1 MEQDNTGTAKGSTM
15 SIAVPWLLGAKVAVP
30 ARVDAYF
37 NRSQTFEWSEAAG
50 SGIVVMQA
58 PGGFGKTTLLG
69 EIYRRERERGVLAA
83 WLTLD
88 EDDTAEGVGAYLA
101 YAFERAG
108 LDTPAASDAFEH
120 SMGLVA
126 RSIEAH
132 AGPCL
137 LVLDEVERV
146 TNGAVAAVDFFLRHL
161 PGNLRVAMG
170 MRENPGLDLAWVT
183 LDGRGVVLTADQ
195 LRFSGQEIID
205 FFGGELSRRE
215 LADVTARTE
224 GWPVAL
230 RLYRTMMADEASS
243 PGAGG
248 WAARGLAGDEG
259 IAANWLGARLL
270 RDVAGEER
278 DFLLDIALFDWID
291 IALVDEVL
299 GRDDSMPRTSGLLSL
314 QGLIQ
319 PMGGD
324 GDTLRLHPLL
334 RDYCAA
340 QLQREDPQRYRR
352 LHREIAIAMEGHGQL
367 LPAMRHASAGGD
379 SGLVGDLLERAG
391 GLRLW
396 LREGMTR
403 LGAAERFL
411 TPDVLDGHP
420 RLALLRCR
428 ILTKNARLA
437 EARKLYESVRAQTHD
452 FAEDPNGDSNL
463 ALRVDA
469 VVVKAQLAG
478 YGCMPITNELIRDV
492 EASLDLAEREGEP
505 DSATL
510 ANHNLLLFVA
520 HYQAARFDFV
530 RDFAT
535 EARTQYALCGSRH
548 GDLHVTLQDGLLAM
562 AQGRGG
568 EAQSSYERAGRIAR
582 EHFPRDASLPLI
594 VNVLLAELDLERN
607 RTEGLGARIS
617 QIPMPLRDVAVL
629 LDVRSAALEV
639 RAEWKFETHG
649 AEEALRTV
657 EESRDFALNEGLVSA
672 VRHLSALRVMYLI
685 ADERIDQA
693 ARAWRGAGLPE
704 DLPNLLDLDAQ
715 SWREMEA
722 ISCARIRLLA
732 AQGEFEAAREVAAG
746 LCEVARKRGL
756 ARTRMRCLALW
767 MGLEYRAGRENDAAA
782 RLLEYLRA
790 LGGTDY
796 IKPLVRER
804 ETSCQVMRAL
814 LGLGLQAN
822 IREIANAALE
832 QLGTTVA
839 DVPQAQHYTAREIE
853 VLERLGRG
861 ERDKEIARRLG
872 ITESGV
878 RYHLKNIYRKLN
890 ATGRVDAVRRAR
902 SGGVIRPRT
911 TETGSGNC

>member
-1 MEQDNTGTAKGSTM
+1 MAKDNTSTATGPTM
-15 SIAVPWLLGAKVAVP
+15 SMAVPWLLSAKVAVP

-37 NRSQTFEWSEAAG
+37 DRSQPFEWSEATG
-50 SGIVVMQA
+50 SGILVVQA
-58 PGGFGKTTLLG
+58 PGGFGKTTLLA
-69 EIYRRERERGVLAA
+69 EIYRRERKRGVLAA

-88 EDDTAEGVGAYLA
+88 EDDTAEGIGAYLA

-108 LDTPAASDAFEH
+108 LETPGASDAFEKT
-120 SMGLVA
+120 MGLVA

-132 AGPCL
+132 AEPCL
-137 LVLDEVERV
+137 LVLDEVERI
-146 TNGAVAAVDFFLRHL
+146 TTGAVASVDFFLRHL
-161 PGNLRVAMG
+161 PGNLRVAIG
-170 MRENPGLDLAWVT
+170 MRENPGLDLASVT
-183 LDGRGVVLTADQ
+183 LNGRNVLLTADQ
-195 LRFSGQEIID
+195 LRFSRQEIID

-230 RLYRTMMADEASS
+230 RLYRNVKVDEASS
-243 PGAGG
+243 PAAGG

-270 RDVAGEER
+270 RNVAGERR
-278 DFLLDIALFDWID
+278 DFLLDIALFDWIE

-299 GRDDSMPRTSGLLSL
+299 GRDDSRPRTGGLLSL

-324 GDTLRLHPLL
+324 GETLRLHPLL

-340 QLQREDPQRYRR
+340 QLQREDPQRYRW
-352 LHREIAIAMEGHGQL
+352 LHREIAIAMEGHGHL
-367 LPAMRHASAGGD
+367 LPAMRHASAARD
-379 SGLVGDLLERAG
+379 SGLVGDILERAG

-403 LGAAERFL
+403 LSAAERFL
-411 TPDVLDGHP
+411 TLDVLESHP

-437 EARKLYESVRAQTHD
+437 EARKLYESVRSQTHD
-452 FAEDPNGDSNL
+452 FARDPGCDSNDS
-463 ALRVDA
+463 LRVDA
-469 VVVKAQLAG
+469 IIVKAQLAG
-478 YGCMPITNELIRDV
+478 YGCMPIANELIRDV

-510 ANHNLLLFVA
+510 ANHNLILFVA
-520 HYQAARFDFV
+520 HYQAARFNLA
-530 RDFAT
+530 REFAT
-535 EARTQYALCGSRH
+535 EARTQYALCGSHH
-548 GDLHVTLQDGLLAM
+548 GDLHVTLQDGLLDM

-582 EHFPRDASLPLI
+582 EHFSRDPGQSLI
-594 VNVLLAELDLERN
+594 VNVLSTELDLERN
-607 RTEGLGARIS
+607 RTEEIEARLS

-629 LDVRSAALEV
+629 LDVRAAALEV
-639 RAEWKFETHG
+639 TAEWKFETHG
-649 AEEALRTV
+649 AQEALRTV
-657 EESRDFALNEGLVSA
+657 EESHNFALNEGLVSA

-693 ARAWRGAGLPE
+693 ARAWRGASLPE

-756 ARTRMRCLALW
+756 ARTHMRCLALW

-804 ETSCQVMRAL
+804 ETSAQVMRTL

-832 QLGTTVA
+832 QLGATVA
-839 DVPQAQHYTAREIE
+839 DVPQAQHYTAREVEI
-853 VLERLGRG
+853 LEGLGRG
-861 ERDKEIARRLG
+861 ERDKEIARRLD
-872 ITESGV
+872 ITEYGV
-878 RYHLKNIYRKLN
+878 RYHLKNIYRKLG

-902 SGGVIRPRT
+902 SGGVIRRRT

>member
-1 MEQDNTGTAKGSTM
+1 MDQDNTGTAEGSTM
-15 SIAVPWLLGAKVAVP
+15 SRAVPWLLGAKVAVP

-37 NRSQTFEWSEAAG
+37 DRSQPFEWSDAG
-50 SGIVVMQA
+50 SGIVVVQA
-58 PGGFGKTTLLG
+58 PGGFGKTTLLA
-69 EIYRRERERGVLAA
+69 EICRRERERGVLAA

-108 LDTPAASDAFEH
+108 LDMPAASNAFGH

-146 TNGAVAAVDFFLRHL
+146 ANGAVAAVDFFLRHL
-161 PGNLRVAMG
+161 PGNLRVAIG

-195 LRFSGQEIID
+195 LRFSRQEIID

-230 RLYRTMMADEASS
+230 RLYRTMKADEASS
-243 PGAGG
+243 PGVGG

-270 RDVAGEER
+270 RNVAGEER
-278 DFLLDIALFDWID
+278 EFLLDIALFDWIE

-299 GRDDSMPRTSGLLSL
+299 GRDDSRPRTDGRMSL

-324 GDTLRLHPLL
+324 GETLRLHPLL

-352 LHREIAIAMEGHGQL
+352 LHREIAIAMEGHGHL
-367 LPAMRHASAGGD
+367 LPAMRHASAAGD
-379 SGLVGDLLERAG
+379 SGLVGDILERAG

-396 LREGMTR
+396 LREGMAR

-411 TPDVLDGHP
+411 TPDVLARHP

-520 HYQAARFDFV
+520 HYQAARFNLV
-530 RDFAT
+530 REFAT

-568 EAQSSYERAGRIAR
+568 QAQSSYERAGRIAR

-704 DLPNLLDLDAQ
+704 DLPNLLDLDVQ

-767 MGLEYRAGRENDAAA
+767 MGLEYRAGRENDAAE
-782 RLLEYLRA
+782 RLLEYLHA
-790 LGGTDY
+790 FDGTDY
-796 IKPLVRER
+796 IRPLVRER
-804 ETSCQVMRAL
+804 ETSAQVMKTL
-814 LGLGLQAN
+814 LGLDLQAN

-832 QLGTTVA
+832 QLGATVA

-853 VLERLGRG
+853 VLERLERG

-872 ITESGV
+872 ITENGV

-911 TETGSGNC
+911 TETGSENY